1 MIVVVVVFVVGVELA
16 LCVIV
21 VFKVVVV
28 FVRFIS
34 AGLVAAVMFDVV
46 VALVLLRI
54 AIN

>member
-1 MIVVVVVFVVGVELA
+1 MVVFVVGVELA